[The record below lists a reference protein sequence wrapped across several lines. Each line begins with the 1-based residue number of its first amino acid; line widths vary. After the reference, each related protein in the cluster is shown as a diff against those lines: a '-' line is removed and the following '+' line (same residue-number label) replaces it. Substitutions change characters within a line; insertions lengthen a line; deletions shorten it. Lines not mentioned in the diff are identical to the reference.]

1 MVNPSLNASV
11 NPWLAMTPGTDP
23 ADRSRAV
30 HAGWEQFLA
39 HGAVTPSV
47 RPVVAESWRRSAD
60 ARVAR
65 DGVAPIALEAGDLE
79 AYRGEHPL
87 ARVLPLFRELLGAV
101 AHDGAHLFAVCD
113 ELGRMLWVEGHR
125 GELRRA
131 ERMNFVAG
139 ARWDE
144 RHAGTNAP
152 GTALTVGHPVQ
163 IFSTEHFSRPV
174 QPWTCAAAPV
184 RDPYTGRLL
193 GAIDITGGDHLAA
206 PHSLALVQATAR
218 AAEAQLATLD
228 RSTASADAGPDVSVS
243 ALGRDEALLVTHGRR
258 LRLSRRHSEI
268 VVLLACHPD
277 GLTGDRLATLLYGE
291 RTVDPVT
298 LRAELSRLRR
308 RVGPL
313 LGSRPYRLCAPV
325 RCDVLTAADQLT
337 AGCPHTAL
345 RTYQGPLLPLSEAP
359 GIRRLRA
366 VLDDRLRRAVL
377 ASRDA
382 ELLRRWA
389 EAPWG
394 EGDLEVREALLAALP
409 AHSPDRASVAR
420 GAQRLRLAYGLPDGD
435 LAG

>member
-1 MVNPSLNASV
+1 
-11 NPWLAMTPGTDP
+11 MTPGTNP

-30 HAGWEQFLA
+30 RAGWEEFLA
-39 HGAVTPSV
+39 RGAVTPSV

-113 ELGRMLWVEGHR
+113 ELGRMLWVEGHG

-163 IFSTEHFSRPV
+163 IFTTEHFSRPV

-184 RDPYTGRLL
+184 RDPHTGRLL
-193 GAIDITGGDHLAA
+193 GAIDITGGDHLAG

-218 AAEAQLATLD
+218 AAEAELAALERPATSGD
-228 RSTASADAGPDVSVS
+228 TGPDAWLS
-243 ALGRDEALLVTHGRR
+243 ALGRDEALLVTQGRQ

-277 GLTGDRLATLLYGE
+277 GLTGDRLALALYGE
-291 RTVDPVT
+291 RAVDPVT

-313 LGSRPYRLCAPV
+313 LGSRPYRLCSPV
-325 RCDVLTAADQLT
+325 RCDVLMAADQLS
-337 AGCPHTAL
+337 AGRPHTAL

-359 GIRRLRA
+359 GIRRLRS
-366 VLDDRLRRAVL
+366 VLDDRIRRAVL

-389 EAPWG
+389 ETPWG
-394 EGDLEVREALLAALP
+394 EADLEAREALLAALP
-409 AHSPDRASVAR
+409 AHSSERASVLR
-420 GAQRLRLAYGLPDGD
+420 GVRRLRLTYGLPDDD